1 MSRDEA
7 GRAVGVVAI
16 VVCAAIAGVVG
27 FGAVPVAA
35 QGGVTD
41 AQVSDV
47 VFDDDE
53 AEHAFAAE
61 IDDYDFSGSET
72 TIKIENESAPDSWD
86 DAFVVGTDLEVTIVG
101 PDAENVTDVSTTVV
115 GEDDEYGEITI
126 EVDGELDEFTVH
138 AAFVGLDTTA
148 DGAPLSPGEH
158 EEFYKLDG
166 DGLSAEVLEGLFY
179 AVHTENAA
187 QLDDD
192 LSDEVIES
200 YFGGKQLTVTNDSTT
215 ANDSEPLGN
224 GFADNWEEDALLELY
239 VIDDEE
245 DELGDLQRRIS
256 VRTSDSEDLYARFG
270 TGTLDTGED
279 YVLLTDGDADDID
292 DTSDLDG
299 NDTIQFTVEEQDL
312 DADWAEDAASSADDA
327 VELELDS
334 TNRGTDFNVQIS
346 ADDLDYEDL
355 KDLFGHLPEAQ
366 VNDVPS
372 TQRQGDQPRFDQRAD
387 GDEITLQADDE
398 LIADFENAD
407 LDPGEY
413 EFELEVTDAEGFA
426 TATIVFGEDQIEFDQ
441 NLYTRAAGDLV
452 EITVDMQFT
461 DEAWLLLGGAEAG
474 FADVLYVE
482 DDTGNDQ
489 VTVVANTRLMGAD
502 HSAIDG
508 IEEEDSE
515 VVYYAGDDTVESY
528 VHDIAVPDGDLGPNV
543 ERARF
548 YDDEDMDAEISF
560 EEYLQELD
568 LIGPGEDATDQISR
582 PLEPSDYALVA
593 DRERNFVAEGNGVDD
608 VVGSTAIDLV
618 QPSVRGVTTWIGP
631 EGDADDET
639 TVDGLLDGL
648 TERNDAAIGDR
659 AVVQFETTGIVGAM
673 AAIDYAENGNDIDD
687 GLENGFDTNVLHELA
702 AANDDWAGEGIAFE
716 FEQLEATT
724 NQVPSELDL
733 ANAADGDAYVL
744 VEQQESEGDDGG
756 LYVAIDTDGD
766 PFTRDLRDGTRFS
779 VELTY
784 EGGEEDRFRFDGG
797 ALGGADGDTTAA
809 AYPYFD
815 VDVTRTVEAEFEFD
829 DPTVTF
835 DNQEGDVVQLAP
847 EENSI
852 VGGET
857 NLAPGTE
864 ATVAVRITPPQDLL
878 PDEDPSF
885 LATQTVEVE
894 ADGTFGAELDLGERV
909 VGEEAFVQF
918 GIDEEPIAVVPA
930 EFSDVAEAQAPF
942 FDVTI
947 DAPDSVDSGETFEVT
962 ATTTNVGDE
971 DGTAELSVT
980 VDGDA
985 VVRGVFDLDSGASEA
1000 LTEEL
1005 TAEAGNIEIVAAT
1018 QDETATKTVEVGGDG
1033 DDTETEDEAPGA
1045 PAEED
1050 GPDEGLPDDPDD
1062 DGLPGFGVG
1071 VALIGVLG
1079 AALIALR
1086 QRGKHRL
1093 QRSEDDMEDHQ
1104 P

>member
-1 MSRDEA
+1 MIRISRDE
-7 GRAVGVVAI
+7 GSRAI
-16 VVCAAIAGVVG
+16 VVAAIMICSLIAVTGL
-27 FGAVPVAA
+27 GAVPAAADGDVA
-35 QGGVTD
+35 D
-41 AQVSDV
+41 AQMSDL

-61 IDDYDFSGSET
+61 IEGYDFSGSET
-72 TIKIENESAPDSWD
+72 TIQIDNESAPDGWD
-86 DAFVVGTDLEVTIVG
+86 DAFGVGTDLEVTIVG

-115 GEDDEYGEITI
+115 GEGDEYGEITL
-126 EVDGELDEFTVH
+126 EVEGELDEFTVH
-138 AAFVGLDTTA
+138 AAFVGLDTTD
-148 DGAPLSPGEH
+148 DGSSLSPGEH
-158 EEFYKLDG
+158 EEFYKLEGDEIDG
-166 DGLSAEVLEGLFY
+166 DQVLDRLFY

-187 QLDDD
+187 QLDDAEHTD
-192 LSDEVIES
+192 VVS
-200 YFGGKQLTVTNDSTT
+200 YFDGKQLTVTNDSTT
-215 ANDSEPLGN
+215 ANDTELGES
-224 GFADNWEEDALLELY
+224 FAANWA
-239 VIDDEE
+239 E
-245 DELGDLQRRIS
+245 DELLDLRVVDEDDEIGDLQRR
-256 VRTSDSEDLYARFG
+256 VRVRNSESDDLFARFG
-270 TGTLDTGED
+270 TGTLDTGEE
-279 YVLLTDGDADDID
+279 YVLLADDNASDGDPIEDVEDSIRFVLDPQDI
-292 DTSDLDG
+292 
-299 NDTIQFTVEEQDL
+299 V
-312 DADWAEDAASSADDA
+312 ADWEQDAASETDDA
-327 VELELDS
+327 VELAIDS
-334 TNRGTDFNVQIS
+334 TFRGTDFNVQIG
-346 ADDLDYEDL
+346 ADGLDYDDLE
-355 KDLFGHLPEAQ
+355 DLFGHLPEAQ
-366 VNDVPS
+366 VNDVPL

-387 GDEITLQADDE
+387 DDEITLQADDE

-413 EFELEVTDAEGFA
+413 EFELEVTDAEGSA
-426 TATIVFGEDQIEFDQ
+426 TATIVFGEDRIEFDQ
-441 NLYTRAAGDLV
+441 DLYTRAAGDLV

-461 DEAWLLLGGAEAG
+461 DEAWLLLGGEDAG

-482 DDTGNDQ
+482 DDIGNDQ
-489 VTVVANTRLMGAD
+489 VTIVANTRLIGAD

-508 IEEEDSE
+508 IEAEDSE
-515 VVYYAGDDTVESY
+515 VVYYAGGDTVESY
-528 VHDIAVPDGDLGPNV
+528 VHDIAVPDDDLGPNV
-543 ERARF
+543 EEARF
-548 YDDEDMDAEISF
+548 YDDEDLETELADF

-568 LIGPGEDATDQISR
+568 LIGPGEDATDQINR

-608 VVGSTAIDLV
+608 AVGSTAIDLV

-648 TERNDAAIGDR
+648 TERNDAAIGGR
-659 AVVQFETTGIVGAM
+659 AVVQFETTGLVGAM

-687 GLENGFDTNVLHELA
+687 GLEDGFDTNVLHELA
-702 AANDDWAGEGIAFE
+702 AADDDWAGEGIDFT

-756 LYVAIDTDGD
+756 LYVAIDTSGD
-766 PFTRDLRDGTRFS
+766 PFTRDLRDGTHFAT
-779 VELTY
+779 ELTY
-784 EGGEEDRFRFDGG
+784 EGDEEDRFRFDGG
-797 ALGGADGDTTAA
+797 ALGGADDDTTAA

-815 VDVTRTVEAEFEFD
+815 VGVTRTAEATFEFG
-829 DPTVTF
+829 DPAVTF
-835 DNQEGDVVQLAP
+835 DNQEDDVVQIAP
-847 EENSI
+847 EDGSI

-894 ADGTFGAELDLGERV
+894 TDGTFDAELDLGDRV

-918 GIDEEPIAVVPA
+918 GIGEEEPIAVVPA

-947 DAPDSVDSGETFEVT
+947 DAPDTVDSGEAFEVT

-971 DGTAELSVT
+971 DGTAELSIT
-980 VDGDA
+980 ADGDT

-1005 TAEAGNIEIVAAT
+1005 TAEGEDIEIVAAT
-1018 QDETATKTVEVGGDG
+1018 QDETATATVEVGGDE
-1033 DDTETEDEAPGA
+1033 DDTETDDEAPEA
-1045 PAEED
+1045 PAEDED
-1050 GPDEGLPDDPDD
+1050 DEGPPDDPTDD
-1062 DGLPGFGVG
+1062 DGLPGFGIG
-1071 VALIGVLG
+1071 VALLGVVG

-1086 QRGKHRL
+1086 RQTGHRL
-1093 QRSEDDMEDHQ
+1093 QRSGDDTEEDQ